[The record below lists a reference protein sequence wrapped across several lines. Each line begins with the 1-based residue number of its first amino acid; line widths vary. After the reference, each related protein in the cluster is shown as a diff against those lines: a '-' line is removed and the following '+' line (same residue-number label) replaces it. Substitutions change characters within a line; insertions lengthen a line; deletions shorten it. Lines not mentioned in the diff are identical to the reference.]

1 MARMEG
7 QVQDTAQTLALL
19 RSALEMPGLA
29 PRVARNCERLVERL
43 SKPVRVGLFGFAL
56 SDRAELLRALLG
68 ADLLPGDGPCPTLQ
82 VIHGTAPRST
92 ATLADASRVT
102 VEGLPDA
109 GLMAMEPV
117 FLKVAAPFDVLQRM
131 SFLLLAAGDE
141 VTEQA
146 PALAW
151 AAKRTDVSIWCT
163 HDFDAIEAQVWA
175 AAPERLKNHAH
186 LAVFGGADAA
196 ETLRGRALSDFES
209 VVAVPQG
216 PDGADATRLLARLG
230 ADIDTALGEDMD
242 AARLLLHRFGL
253 DAAPDA
259 AAAGTAPA
267 EPAPTEDA
275 VTAPPEQAAPEQA
288 APAPAADTRQPAADP
303 ALAADRIA
311 LLSEPILY
319 LKRRTRNL
327 FETLEWQ
334 DDSTEGWVSDLLE
347 HCCETADGLRDRAA
361 AWPEDDAEIID
372 LREMIDEASDMAV
385 LLQVEGGPDQAQDA
399 TAMLC
404 QLRTELEGKLPAAL
418 PLAC

>member
-1 MARMEG
+1 MEG

-19 RSALEMPGLA
+19 RSALDMPGLA

-68 ADLLPGDGPCPTLQ
+68 IDLLPGDGPCPTLQ
-82 VIHGTAPRST
+82 VIHGAAPRST

-109 GLMAMEPV
+109 DLMAMEPV

-131 SFLLLAAGDE
+131 SFLLLAAGDD

-146 PALAW
+146 PALVW

-175 AAPERLKNHAH
+175 AAPDRLKNHAH

-196 ETLRGRALSDFES
+196 ETLRGRALSDFDS
-209 VVAVPQG
+209 VVAVRQG

-230 ADIDTALGEDMD
+230 DDIDTALGEDMD

-259 AAAGTAPA
+259 AATEVAPT
-267 EPAPTEDA
+267 EPSPTEDA
-275 VTAPPEQAAPEQA
+275 VAAPPEQAAP
-288 APAPAADTRQPAADP
+288 APVAELRVPETDP

-311 LLSEPILY
+311 LLSEPILF

-334 DDSTEGWVSDLLE
+334 DESTEGWVSDLLE

-404 QLRTELEGKLPAAL
+404 QLRAELEGKLPAAL